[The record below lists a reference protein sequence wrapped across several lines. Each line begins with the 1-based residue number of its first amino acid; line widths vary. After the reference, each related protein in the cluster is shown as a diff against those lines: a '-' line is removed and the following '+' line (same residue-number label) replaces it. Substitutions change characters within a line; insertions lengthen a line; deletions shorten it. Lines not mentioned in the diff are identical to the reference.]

1 MKRIF
6 TKYHHSY
13 LIDEETEVLRGEM
26 TCLVLL
32 SQEEGD
38 LGYWSSD
45 SYLGSSD
52 WLINHFSGYWFIVL
66 LSCIHSTKRY

>member
-38 LGYWSSD
+38 LGLELRFL
-45 SYLGSSD
+45 LGI
-52 WLINHFSGYWFIVL
+52 L
-66 LSCIHSTKRY
+66 